1 MGRLSDELRS
11 PSGAVLAGVAG
22 GVSWG
27 AAAVFAAGVPP
38 LPLGIG
44 IGAAVYVVK
53 VAVGAL
59 TGGDRAPEPPP
70 AARPRYGTPAF
81 AMLKRAD
88 AATRSLE
95 DMARQAGSTTATD
108 VAVKRA
114 AEEARAV
121 LLDMQ
126 RLGGQSAAVLAAISR
141 VDAPGLD
148 AEAAELQLAA
158 SQAPGDASAQQSSQA
173 SSDRLAVRDRLQRAG
188 LALDGR
194 LQASALGLEGVVA
207 RVAELSATANA
218 VGEVDP
224 TTQDLA
230 QLTADRDGL
239 RMGLAD
245 VEQVAR
251 KALGAAG

>member
-1 MGRLSDELRS
+1 MGRLSDELRK
-11 PSGAVLAGVAG
+11 PWGAVVAGVAG
-22 GVSWG
+22 GVSGG
-27 AAAVFAAGVPP
+27 AAAAAGGPS
-38 LPLGIG
+38 LALGIG
-44 IGAAVYVVK
+44 VGAAVYVLK
-53 VAVGAL
+53 VAVGAR
-59 TGGDRAPEPPP
+59 GSERPPEPRP

-95 DMARQAGSTTATD
+95 DMARQAGSATATD
-108 VAVKRA
+108 AAVKRA
-114 AEEARAV
+114 AEEARGI

-126 RLGGQSAAVLAAISR
+126 RLGGQSAAVLAATSR

-173 SSDRLAVRDRLQRAG
+173 SIDRLAVRDRLQRAG
-188 LALDGR
+188 RALDGR
-194 LQASALGLEGVVA
+194 LQASALGLEALVA

-218 VGEVDP
+218 VGEIDP
-224 TTQDLA
+224 TAQDLA
-230 QLTADRDGL
+230 QLTADLDGL

-245 VEQVAR
+245 AEQVAR